1 MFSFVP
7 SAITQPFFELQTPDF
22 AWKFVWTVPTNY
34 EKKLLLRIYVITYL
48 QPTQNKVYYLKFG
61 QNLDQI
67 FLFSKKIE
75 FNQNVR
81 LPLNSI
87 QTF

>member
-1 MFSFVP
+1 MVEVFVK
-7 SAITQPFFELQTPDF
+7 
-22 AWKFVWTVPTNY
+22 KFKMANLGQ
-34 EKKLLLRIYVITYL
+34 LLGQVI

-67 FLFSKKIE
+67 VLFSKKIE

>member
-1 MFSFVP
+1 M
-7 SAITQPFFELQTPDF
+7 AIVRINNAYPIFEWNAPYT
-22 AWKFVWTVPTNY
+22 T
-34 EKKLLLRIYVITYL
+34 IYIYI

-67 FLFSKKIE
+67 VLFSKKIE